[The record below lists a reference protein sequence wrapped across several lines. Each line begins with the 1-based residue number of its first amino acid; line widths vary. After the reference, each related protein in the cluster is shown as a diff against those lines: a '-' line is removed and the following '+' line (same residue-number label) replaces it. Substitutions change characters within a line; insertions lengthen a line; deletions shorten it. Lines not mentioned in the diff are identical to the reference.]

1 MKKISWV
8 CWLWLLPVSAYA
20 ETAYVTDRLT
30 VNLRSTAT
38 EIGTTVKS
46 LDAGAVLEVLER
58 AGLYARVRD
67 KQGAEGW
74 IETRHLSAEPSARAQ
89 LAKLQDDLT
98 RARAQLTEAQA
109 QLKKADAA
117 LAQESARVKELVKN
131 GANIPTLSV
140 APAITAA
147 AAAPANG
154 TESDSGSLLAWFG
167 VSFAMLGLGF
177 IGGALWLR
185 ESIRRR
191 SGGMYLRV

>member
-1 MKKISWV
+1 MKKIAWV
-8 CWLWLLPVSAYA
+8 CWLCLLPVSAYA

-38 EIGTTVKS
+38 EVGITVKS
-46 LDAGAVLEVLER
+46 LDAGAALEVLER

-67 KQGAEGW
+67 KQGVEGW
-74 IETRHLSAEPSARAQ
+74 IEARHLGAEPPARAQ
-89 LAKLQDDLT
+89 LAKLQDELVKA
-98 RARAQLTEAQA
+98 RARLSETQA
-109 QLKKADAA
+109 QLKKTETA
-117 LAQESARVKELVKN
+117 LAQESARVKELARN

-140 APAITAA
+140 PPSIAA
-147 AAAPANG
+147 VAAAPANG
-154 TESDSGSLLAWFG
+154 TEGDSGSLLAWFG
-167 VSFAMLGLGF
+167 VSFAMLVLGF

>member
-1 MKKISWV
+1 MKKIVWV
-8 CWLWLLPVSAYA
+8 CWLGLLPVSAYA

-38 EIGTTVKS
+38 EVGITVKP
-46 LDAGAVLEVLER
+46 LDAGAALEVLER

-67 KQGAEGW
+67 KQGGEGW
-74 IETRHLSAEPSARAQ
+74 IEARQLSTDLPARAQ
-89 LAKLQDDLT
+89 LAKLQDEFNKS
-98 RARAQLTEAQA
+98 RAQLTETQA
-109 QLKKADAA
+109 QLKKSEAS
-117 LAQESARVKELVKN
+117 LAQESTRVKELAKT
-131 GANIPTLSV
+131 GANMPIPSV
-140 APAITAA
+140 PPAIMAA

-154 TESDSGSLLAWFG
+154 AETDSGSLLAWFG
-167 VSFAMLGLGF
+167 VSFAMLVLGF